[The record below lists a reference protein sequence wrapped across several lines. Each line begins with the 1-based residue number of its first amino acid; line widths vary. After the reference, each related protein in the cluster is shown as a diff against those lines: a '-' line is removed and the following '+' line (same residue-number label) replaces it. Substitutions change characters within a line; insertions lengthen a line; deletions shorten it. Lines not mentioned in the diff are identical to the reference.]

1 MAIPE
6 IIAQAKQTDIADLVS
21 RYVSLEKVAGDE
33 WQGPCPQ
40 CGGDDRLHCTS
51 EWWFCRQ
58 CHPKRGDAIDF
69 LRHATGCNFQE
80 ATEKLTNQPWP
91 ERKAHVQQPKAQRP
105 DNRTEEWFESAA
117 NLMRLHQRDLPG
129 SEGAAYLRHRGLS
142 PDTWAAFGLGFTPSA
157 KYPDS
162 SAGLPAIA
170 IPWYRGGKL
179 TAIRY
184 RFLNPPSKQK
194 ITSLPGSKFG
204 GALFGGQSI
213 PEWVHMPLDGDR
225 RGAEQHCTL
234 VLCEGEINAM
244 SIWQVSRDTNLH
256 VMSLGSETARLSDG
270 AIAVA
275 QRYGRVIIWMDREE
289 LARKL
294 VDQLPG
300 STGIPSPNGKDAN
313 ELLQE
318 MKLGTFITHQRWESA
333 RTESEKWRL
342 IFDLWDAANEGAGL
356 EASTAAAYAKLC
368 DHMGRM
374 NDLVERSPDTWV
386 TAQRLLVEKG

>member
-6 IIAQAKQTDIADLVS
+6 IIAQAKQIDIADLAS
-21 RYVSLEKVAGDE
+21 RYVSLTKVSGGE
-33 WQGPCPQ
+33 YQGPCPQ
-40 CGGDDRLHCTS
+40 CGGDDRLHCTA

-69 LRHATGCNFQE
+69 LRFATGCTFQE

-91 ERKAHVQQPKAQRP
+91 ERKPHVNQPKAQRP
-105 DNRTEEWFESAA
+105 DDRPIDWFEGATK
-117 NLMRLHQRDLPG
+117 LMRLHQRDLPG
-129 SEGAAYLRHRGLS
+129 SEGSAYLKSRGLS
-142 PDTWAAFGLGFTPSA
+142 PETWAAFGLGFTSNA
-157 KYPDS
+157 KYPNS

-170 IPWYRGGKL
+170 MPWFRGGKL

-184 RFLNPPSKQK
+184 RFLAPAGKQK

-204 GALFGGQSI
+204 GALFGGQAI
-213 PEWVHMPLDGDR
+213 PDWVHMPMEGDY
-225 RGAEQHCTL
+225 RGCERHCTL

-256 VMSLGSETARLSDG
+256 VMSLGSETAKLSAG

-289 LARKL
+289 LAR
-294 VDQLPG
+294 QLMEQVTNAYGFSSPG
-300 STGIPSPNGKDAN
+300 GKDAN
-313 ELLQE
+313 DLLQGGTLGAE
-318 MKLGTFITHQRWESA
+318 MVALRWRAAKTDHE
-333 RTESEKWRL
+333 RWGL
-342 IFDLWDAANEGAGL
+342 IFDLWDAANDGSGL
-356 EASTAAAYAKLC
+356 EHGTAAAYAKLC

-374 NDLVERSPDTWV
+374 NDLVEHGGVWV
-386 TAQRLLVEKG
+386 TTTKYNEHEN